1 MGRAIRGEVWGR
13 EGLNHWQ
20 PLLRKREQREK
31 KRIERWREEEDREQR
46 EMKRIEMEGEKQSQE

>member
-31 KRIERWREEEDREQR
+31 KRIERWRKEAKPGVRER
-46 EMKRIEMEGEKQSQE
+46 